1 VRTSGRC
8 ARTGKE
14 TERVIERFT
23 RDQASKFVWA
33 ATALAAALGLAYAIV
48 GGGRAV
54 EVERTS
60 SHARAVRYVQEV
72 LDPRL
77 DTRDLASPLTGTSS
91 ESLGSA
97 VRRSILAD
105 ERVSRVRIWSTDGTL
120 LFSTD
125 PSDHRGSDEGLNDP
139 VLLDASREG
148 ALTRTDLSDG
158 GGADDPERTLLRTY
172 VPLGT
177 ASVAEIDQTDAGT
190 VGPPRTAWFYYQL
203 LAGGV
208 LLSLLVMTAI
218 SLRDPIEPIN
228 TGVPFAASSVPR
240 GFSLID
246 DDRLAAV
253 QEVYRLASE
262 RVARLEEKLA
272 ESEEARRRLESL
284 IQQGLS
290 KIGRSAPSPAV
301 PAADASPPQA
311 PPAPE
316 PTVVQVPESDV
327 LPTAAF
333 DDALASAPAGPLA
346 RASRAQK
353 LPPTASLQQK
363 PVGEKPKRVPKRPK
377 AKPKQQNSAPTEVSK
392 TRPEPGPESEAPR
405 GVASLFGG
413 RVATKKSGHSG
424 THEWQ
429 PVCDVLGCEHAEGPE
444 VGGEVATSRA
454 GFKRRRRQAVT
465 APAKAPAA
473 APPIPTKRRPRSKA
487 PGSAPKGEAAPAP
500 QPAAPPRSETDDAK
514 AHAAALE
521 TFIRLT
527 ESDRQHQDAEP
538 ADQGE
543 MRAALARTAARKKPG
558 GDRLQPHERSHEE
571 SLGGPPKGKA

>member
-1 VRTSGRC
+1 M
-8 ARTGKE
+8 
-14 TERVIERFT
+14 IERFT
-23 RDQASKFVWA
+23 RDQASKFIWA

-48 GGGRAV
+48 GGGQAV
-54 EVERTS
+54 EAERAS
-60 SHARAVRYVQEV
+60 SHARAVRYVQQV

-91 ESLGSA
+91 ELLRGV

-105 ERVSRVRIWSTDGTL
+105 ERVSRVRIWATDGRL

-125 PSDHRGSDEGLNDP
+125 PSDRHGSDEGLNDP
-139 VLLDASREG
+139 ILLDASREG
-148 ALTRTDLSDG
+148 PLTRTDLSDG

-177 ASVAEIDQTDAGT
+177 AAVVEIDQTDAGT
-190 VGPPRTAWFYYQL
+190 VGPPRTAWFHYQL

-208 LLSLLVMTAI
+208 LLLLLVMTAI

-272 ESEEARRRLESL
+272 ESEEARRALESYT
-284 IQQGLS
+284 QQRLS
-290 KIGRSAPSPAV
+290 KIEPSAPGPAIPV
-301 PAADASPPQA
+301 ADASPPQA

-316 PTVVQVPESDV
+316 PTVVQVPESDL
-327 LPTAAF
+327 LPTAAL

-353 LPPTASLQQK
+353 PPPTGSLQQK
-363 PVGEKPKRVPKRPK
+363 PVAEKPKRVPKRPN
-377 AKPKQQNSAPTEVSK
+377 AKSEQQTSAPTEVSK
-392 TRPEPGPESEAPR
+392 SRPEPRPEPEAPR
-405 GVASLFGG
+405 GVASLFPG
-413 RVATKKSGHSG
+413 RVATMKSGHG
-424 THEWQ
+424 GIHEWH
-429 PVCDVLGCEHAEGPE
+429 PLCDVLGCEHAEGPE
-444 VGGEVATSRA
+444 VGAEVATSRA
-454 GFKRRRRQAVT
+454 GWKRPRRQAATATAT
-465 APAKAPAA
+465 APATAPPAPAT
-473 APPIPTKRRPRSKA
+473 APPVSAKRRPRSKA
-487 PGSAPKGEAAPAP
+487 PGSSPKAEAAPAP
-500 QPAAPPRSETDDAK
+500 QPAATSRSEMDDAK

-527 ESDRQHQDAEP
+527 ESDRQHQDTSTV
-538 ADQGE
+538 DQGE
-543 MRAALARTAARKKPG
+543 IRAALARTAARKKPG
-558 GDRLQPHERSHEE
+558 GDRLQPHDGPNEE
-571 SLGGPPKGKA
+571 SLGGPPKPGSKP